1 MVIEHDNDYRFKPW
15 QWMKQGLLRLC
26 LCRRLYSSLCLCFRL
41 CLLLFLLLFLSLF
54 LCTSFASPVAIAQ
67 SQRLVVDAH
76 TAHYNAGQALQMIED
91 ASQRL
96 EFANVLN
103 PTAALP
109 WQTAIQNHSDDVGL
123 GYTRSACE
131 SDLVARVGGD
141 EFIIMLE
148 HTRFPDGMTNL
159 AQKLLTIINEPILLQ
174 AGTTKVSGSIGIAS
188 YPEHAD
194 SASLLL
200 KHADAAMYQAK
211 LLGRNQYAMA
221 ADMTPPLTP
230 QDQQNQQGH
239 QAQPVQPA
247 QQTQQPEQSQ
257 QPTPSQQQPSV

>member
-1 MVIEHDNDYRFKPW
+1 LLVIDLDGFKQVNDTFGHPA
-15 QWMKQGLLRLC
+15 GDELLVH
-26 LCRRLYSSLCLCFRL
+26 
-41 CLLLFLLLFLSLF
+41 
-54 LCTSFASPVAIAQ
+54 VAKRI
-67 SQRLVVDAH
+67 RNNL
-76 TAHYNAGQALQMIED
+76 
-91 ASQRL
+91 R
-96 EFANVLN
+96 
-103 PTAALP
+103 
-109 WQTAIQNHSDDVGL
+109 
-123 GYTRSACE
+123 E

-148 HTRFPDGMTNL
+148 HTRFPDGMTKL

-174 AGTTKVSGSIGIAS
+174 AGTTQVSGSIGIAS